1 MSAFDIFRRR
11 REGAATVNDDEI
23 EGLRELYRGLGPGFP
38 QIGSRLFGDEAGAGG
53 AGGSEWHVKV
63 FGRLARRL
71 HARDLTSSD
80 LFALPG
86 SWEVM
91 RAEVRGLRAG
101 RHTITVS
108 GFLYCRPRGSW
119 EHLRLPLLHIW
130 TLRLGRAMRFEN
142 ILDGIELSLAEGSA
156 SRAA

>member
-1 MSAFDIFRRR
+1 MFGSRMFRRR
-11 REGAATVNDDEI
+11 QDGVAVNDEEI

-38 QIGSRLFGDEAGAGG
+38 PAGSRLFDDEAGT
-53 AGGSEWHVKV
+53 GGSEWHVKV
-63 FGRLARRL
+63 FGRVARCLR
-71 HARDLTSSD
+71 AGDLTSTD

-91 RAEVRGLRAG
+91 RAEIRGLRAG
-101 RHTITVS
+101 RDTVTVS

-119 EHLRLPLLHIW
+119 EHLRLPLLHVW
-130 TLRLGRAMRFEN
+130 TLRLGRALRFEN
-142 ILDGIELSLAEGSA
+142 LLDGIELSLAEGAA

>member
-11 REGAATVNDDEI
+11 REAAATVNDEEI

-38 QIGSRLFGDEAGAGG
+38 QVGSRLFGDEAGAGG
-53 AGGSEWHVKV
+53 SVWHVKV
-63 FGRLARRL
+63 FGKLARRL
-71 HARDLTSSD
+71 RARDLMSTD

-101 RHTITVS
+101 RDTVTVS
-108 GFLYCRPRGSW
+108 GFMYCRPRGSW
-119 EHLRLPLLHIW
+119 ENLRLPLLHIW
-130 TLRLGRAMRFEN
+130 TLHLGRALRFEN

>member
-1 MSAFDIFRRR
+1 MSVFDIFRRR
-11 REGAATVNDDEI
+11 RGRAETVNDQEI

-38 QIGSRLFGDEAGAGG
+38 EAGSRLFGDEGDGEGG
-53 AGGSEWHVKV
+53 EWHVKV

-71 HARDLTSSD
+71 RARDLVSTD

-91 RAEVRGLRAG
+91 RAEVRGLRAA
-101 RHTITVS
+101 RDTVTVS

-119 EHLRLPLLHIW
+119 ENLRLPLLHIW
-130 TLRLGRAMRFEN
+130 TLGPGRALHFEN
-142 ILDGIELSLAEGSA
+142 VLDGIELCLAESA
-156 SRAA
+156 ASAA